1 MILVTGAGGSVGSA
15 LVDQLRK
22 DGHDVRAAYH
32 SPAATERARA
42 AGRDAV
48 TIDMSDTA
56 TLGPALDG
64 VSTVFLLGATSSEQ
78 TTRELNVVGS
88 AVRAGVT
95 RMVKLSV
102 WRADEELTPIAR
114 LHRPVERGLA
124 ESPLRWTLLRPNF
137 YMQTFVRAW
146 AEGIRT
152 RGVFANA
159 LIRSPISFVDVADVA
174 RVAARILTEDGHD
187 GAAYALTGPEAL
199 TFAEAAGV
207 LSRVLGRPVRYD
219 GLSDERARALLTRA
233 GMSPFETEALIDVS
247 RAYRDG
253 GAEAVLPTVHDIT
266 GQDPVTFERFAQA
279 HRDAFR

>member
-48 TIDMSDTA
+48 TIDMADTT

-64 VSTVFLLGATSSEQ
+64 VSTVFLLGATSSDQ
-78 TTRELNVVGS
+78 TTRELNVVDA
-88 AVRAGVT
+88 AVGAGVP
-95 RMVKLSV
+95 RIVKLSV

-114 LHRPVERGLA
+114 LHRPVERRLA

-146 AEGIRT
+146 AGDIRT
-152 RGVFANA
+152 RGVFANP
-159 LIRSPISFVDVADVA
+159 LIRSPVSFIDVTDVA
-174 RVAARILTEDGHD
+174 RVAARVLTEDGHD
-187 GAAYALTGPEAL
+187 SAAYALTGSQAL
-199 TFAEAAGV
+199 SFAEAAGV
-207 LSRVLGRPVRYD
+207 LSRVLDRPVRYD
-219 GLSDERARALLTRA
+219 GLSDEQARALLTRA
-233 GMSPFETEALIDVS
+233 GMPPFQTEALIDVS

-253 GAEAVLPTVHDIT
+253 GAETVLSTVHDIT
-266 GQDPVTFERFAQA
+266 GQDPVTFEQFALA